1 LEYLITKIYK
11 NINFQTLHTCSHHAH
26 YSIQN

>member
-11 NINFQTLHTCSHHAH
+11 NINFQTLHTCSNHGHEP
-26 YSIQN
+26 IQN